1 MADMEILQK
10 AVNAEAGSERFD
22 AFIDAGFA
30 DIVCRRHELREWIIW
45 IFIVSSFP
53 LARPPQRGIGTISS
67 NVSAAY
73 VSKAPTSADAR
84 RKSGGDSE

>member
-30 DIVCRRHELREWIIW
+30 DIVWRCR
-45 IFIVSSFP
+45 
-53 LARPPQRGIGTISS
+53 QRDCAGKPVEPDS
-67 NVSAAY
+67 N
-73 VSKAPTSADAR
+73 
-84 RKSGGDSE
+84 